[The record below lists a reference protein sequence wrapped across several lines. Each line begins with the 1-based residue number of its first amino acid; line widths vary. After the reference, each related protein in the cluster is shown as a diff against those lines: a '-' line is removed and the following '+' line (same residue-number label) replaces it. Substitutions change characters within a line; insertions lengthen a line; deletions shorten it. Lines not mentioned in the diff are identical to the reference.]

1 MINKVIL
8 VGNVGADPD
17 YRALDGGNRV
27 VRLRLA
33 TTEKYKTNDGTKEQT
48 EWHNIE
54 AWQNLADIIDKWVKK
69 GDKLYVEGSIRT
81 RTYKDK
87 DGVDKFSTSIIAK
100 EIKILSPK
108 DAPKEKKE
116 NVIQGKMVQPRPVE
130 APQAAPQSNP
140 APAEIPLPPLGGD
153 GLPF

>member
-87 DGVDKFSTSIIAK
+87 DGADKFSTSIIAK

-108 DAPKEKKE
+108 DAPKEK
-116 NVIQGKMVQPRPVE
+116 ILQGQPVTPQPTQTIPQP
-130 APQAAPQSNP
+130 APQGNP

-153 GLPF
+153 DLPF

>member
-69 GDKLYVEGSIRT
+69 GDKLYIEGSIRT
-81 RTYKDK
+81 RTFTDK
-87 DGVDKFSTSIIAK
+87 NDVERTSTSIIAK

-108 DAPKEKKE
+108 DAPKEK
-116 NVIQGKMVQPRPVE
+116 VLQGQPVTPRPTQTTTQH
-130 APQAAPQSNP
+130 APQGNP

-153 GLPF
+153 DLPF

>member
-33 TTEKYKTNDGTKEQT
+33 TTEKFKTNDGTKDQT

-108 DAPKEKKE
+108 DAPKEK
-116 NVIQGKMVQPRPVE
+116 VLQGQPVTPRPVQ
-130 APQAAPQSNP
+130 ATPQPTPQGNP

-153 GLPF
+153 DLPF

>member
-17 YRALDGGNRV
+17 YRALDGGSRV

-108 DAPKEKKE
+108 EAPKEKKE
-116 NVIQGKMVQPRPVE
+116 NVIQGVMAQPRPVQ
-130 APQAAPQSNP
+130 APQPAPQSNP
-140 APAEIPLPPLGGD
+140 APAEIPLPPLGD
-153 GLPF
+153 DLPF

>member
-33 TTEKYKTNDGTKEQT
+33 TSEKYKTNDGTKEQT

-87 DGVDKFSTSIIAK
+87 DGADKFSTSIIAK

-108 DAPKEKKE
+108 DAPKE
-116 NVIQGKMVQPRPVE
+116 NALQGQPATPRPVQTPPP
-130 APQAAPQSNP
+130 APQGNP
-140 APAEIPLPPLGGD
+140 APAEIPLPPLGGY

>member
-81 RTYKDK
+81 RTYTDK
-87 DGVDKFSTSIIAK
+87 NDMERTSTSIIAK

-108 DAPKEKKE
+108 DAPKEK
-116 NVIQGKMVQPRPVE
+116 VLQGQPATPKPTPM
-130 APQAAPQSNP
+130 APQPTPQGNP

-153 GLPF
+153 DLPF

>member
-81 RTYKDK
+81 RTYTDK
-87 DGVDKFSTSIIAK
+87 NDVERTSTSIIAK

-108 DAPKEKKE
+108 DAPKEK
-116 NVIQGKMVQPRPVE
+116 VLQGQPVTPRP
-130 APQAAPQSNP
+130 APTTPQP
-140 APAEIPLPPLGGD
+140 APAEIPLPPLVD
-153 GLPF
+153 ELPF

>member
-8 VGNVGADPD
+8 IGNVGADPD

-69 GDKLYVEGSIRT
+69 GDKLYIEGSIRT
-81 RTYKDK
+81 RSYKDK
-87 DGVDKFSTSIIAK
+87 DGAEKFAMSIIAK

-108 DAPKEKKE
+108 EAPKEKVWE
-116 NVIQGKMVQPRPVE
+116 GQPVTPRP
-130 APQAAPQSNP
+130 AQAAPQPAPQGNP
-140 APAEIPLPPLGGD
+140 APAEIPLPPLGED

>member
-81 RTYKDK
+81 RTYTDK
-87 DGVDKFSTSIIAK
+87 NDVERTSTSIIAK

-108 DAPKEKKE
+108 DAPKEK
-116 NVIQGKMVQPRPVE
+116 VLQGQPVTPRTTQTTPQP
-130 APQAAPQSNP
+130 APQGNP

-153 GLPF
+153 DLPF

>member
-81 RTYKDK
+81 RTFTDK
-87 DGVDKFSTSIIAK
+87 NDVERTSTSIIAK

-108 DAPKEKKE
+108 DAPKEK
-116 NVIQGKMVQPRPVE
+116 VLQGQPVTPQPTQTIPQP
-130 APQAAPQSNP
+130 APQGNP
-140 APAEIPLPPLGGD
+140 APAEIPLSPLGGD
-153 GLPF
+153 DLPF

>member
-33 TTEKYKTNDGTKEQT
+33 TTEKDTDKDGKKQDQT

-81 RTYKDK
+81 RTYTDK
-87 DGVDKFSTSIIAK
+87 NDIERTSTSIIAK

-108 DAPKEKKE
+108 DAPKEKTL
-116 NVIQGKMVQPRPVE
+116 QGQPATPRPVQTTTPP
-130 APQAAPQSNP
+130 APQGNP

-153 GLPF
+153 DLPF

>member
-33 TTEKYKTNDGTKEQT
+33 TTEKFKTNDGTKEQT

-87 DGVDKFSTSIIAK
+87 DGADKFSTSIIAK

-108 DAPKEKKE
+108 DAPKEK
-116 NVIQGKMVQPRPVE
+116 VLQGQPATPRPTQTT
-130 APQAAPQSNP
+130 PQPTPQGNP

-153 GLPF
+153 DLPF

>member
-108 DAPKEKKE
+108 DAPKEK
-116 NVIQGKMVQPRPVE
+116 VLQGQPVTPRPVQ
-130 APQAAPQSNP
+130 ATPQPTPQGNP

-153 GLPF
+153 DLPF

>member
-8 VGNVGADPD
+8 IGNVGADPD

-33 TTEKYKTNDGTKEQT
+33 TTEKYTDKDGKKQDQT

-81 RTYKDK
+81 RTYTDK
-87 DGVDKFSTSIIAK
+87 NDIERTSTSIIAK

-108 DAPKEKKE
+108 DAPKEKTL
-116 NVIQGKMVQPRPVE
+116 QGQPATPRPVQTPPP
-130 APQAAPQSNP
+130 APQGNP
-140 APAEIPLPPLGGD
+140 APAEIPLPPFAED

>member
-33 TTEKYKTNDGTKEQT
+33 TTEKFKTNDGTKELT

-87 DGVDKFSTSIIAK
+87 DGADKFSTSIIAK
-100 EIKILSPK
+100 EIKFLSPK
-108 DAPKEKKE
+108 DAPKE
-116 NVIQGKMVQPRPVE
+116 NALQGQPATPRPVQTPPP
-130 APQAAPQSNP
+130 APQGNP

-153 GLPF
+153 NLPF

>member
-33 TTEKYKTNDGTKEQT
+33 TTEKYTDKDGQKQEQT

-81 RTYKDK
+81 RTFTDK
-87 DGVDKFSTSIIAK
+87 NDVERTSTSIIAK

-108 DAPKEKKE
+108 ESATKEVVYQGRPSQPKP
-116 NVIQGKMVQPRPVE
+116 M
-130 APQAAPQSNP
+130 APQPAPQGNP
-140 APAEIPLPPLGGD
+140 APAEIPLPPIAD
-153 GLPF
+153 EIPF

>member
-33 TTEKYKTNDGTKEQT
+33 TTEKFKTNDGTKEQT

-87 DGVDKFSTSIIAK
+87 DGVEKFSTSIIAK

-108 DAPKEKKE
+108 DAPKEK
-116 NVIQGKMVQPRPVE
+116 VLQGQPTTPRPTQATPQS
-130 APQAAPQSNP
+130 APQGNP

-153 GLPF
+153 DLPF

>member
-81 RTYKDK
+81 RTYTDK
-87 DGVDKFSTSIIAK
+87 NDVERTSTSIIAK

-108 DAPKEKKE
+108 ETPKEK
-116 NVIQGKMVQPRPVE
+116 VLQGQPVTPRPVPTT
-130 APQAAPQSNP
+130 PQGNP

-153 GLPF
+153 ELPF

>member
-81 RTYKDK
+81 RTYTDK
-87 DGVDKFSTSIIAK
+87 NDVERTSTSIIAK

-108 DAPKEKKE
+108 DAPKEKTL
-116 NVIQGKMVQPRPVE
+116 QGQPATPRPVQTPQP
-130 APQAAPQSNP
+130 APQGNP

-153 GLPF
+153 DLPF

>member
-33 TTEKYKTNDGTKEQT
+33 TTEKYTDKDGKKQEQT

-81 RTYKDK
+81 RSFKDK
-87 DGVDKFSTSIIAK
+87 NGEDKFATSIIAK

-108 DAPKEKKE
+108 DAPKEK
-116 NVIQGKMVQPRPVE
+116 VLQGQVVAPKPTPM
-130 APQAAPQSNP
+130 APQPAPQGTP

-153 GLPF
+153 DLPF

>member
-54 AWQNLADIIDKWVKK
+54 AWQTLADIIDKWVKK

-87 DGVDKFSTSIIAK
+87 DGVDKFFTSIIAK

-108 DAPKEKKE
+108 DAPKEK
-116 NVIQGKMVQPRPVE
+116 VLQGQPVT
-130 APQAAPQSNP
+130 PQPTPQGNP
-140 APAEIPLPPLGGD
+140 APAEIPLPPIAD
-153 GLPF
+153 EIPF

>member
-33 TTEKYKTNDGTKEQT
+33 TTEKYNTNDGAKEQT

-81 RTYKDK
+81 RTFTDK
-87 DGVDKFSTSIIAK
+87 NDVKRTSTSIIAK

-108 DAPKEKKE
+108 DAPKEK
-116 NVIQGKMVQPRPVE
+116 VLQGQPVAPRPVQTT
-130 APQAAPQSNP
+130 PQPTPQGNP

-153 GLPF
+153 DLPF

>member
-8 VGNVGADPD
+8 IGNVGADPD

-33 TTEKYKTNDGTKEQT
+33 TTEKYTDKDGKKQDQT

-81 RTYKDK
+81 RTYTDK
-87 DGVDKFSTSIIAK
+87 NDIERTSTSIIAK

-108 DAPKEKKE
+108 DAPKEKTL
-116 NVIQGKMVQPRPVE
+116 QGQPATPRPAQTPPP
-130 APQAAPQSNP
+130 APQGNP